1 MPHLVVSLSCQ
12 NRPDNP
18 ERDRI
23 TRVRSVRI
31 GSLPTTQPHPSPHWS
46 TLTRNE
52 PSSVRRRQ
60 YPSPLARSPTT
71 ERSSPVLCSTDE
83 PSQLNLPSYPA
94 TPYSFDF
101 PCHVQDVSNRAVAIP
116 FEPMPKADV
125 SVTISIRIAAGLV
138 EIGSLANFLSDLR
151 EQGIKY
157 DLTLSDGERERTYTS
172 EWREALEGIDA
183 DSH

>member
-1 MPHLVVSLSCQ
+1 
-12 NRPDNP
+12 
-18 ERDRI
+18 
-23 TRVRSVRI
+23 
-31 GSLPTTQPHPSPHWS
+31 
-46 TLTRNE
+46 
-52 PSSVRRRQ
+52 
-60 YPSPLARSPTT
+60 
-71 ERSSPVLCSTDE
+71 
-83 PSQLNLPSYPA
+83 
-94 TPYSFDF
+94 
-101 PCHVQDVSNRAVAIP
+101 
-116 FEPMPKADV
+116 MPKADV